1 MVEEIKEGK
10 KKKKIKKIVTT
21 AIVHIKATF
30 NNTFLTLTDLK
41 GDVVCWASCGSVGY
55 SGTKKG
61 TAYAAQKA
69 AESLLQKAQKFG
81 VREIIVKVKGPG
93 PGREAAIRTLQT
105 KGIKI
110 KQIED
115 VTPLP
120 HNGCR
125 PPKRRRV

>member
-1 MVEEIKEGK
+1 MIEEVK
-10 KKKKIKKIVTT
+10 KRKKIKKVVASGI
-21 AIVHIKATF
+21 IHIKATF
-30 NNTFLTLTDLK
+30 NNTILTLTDLK
-41 GDVVCWASCGSVGY
+41 GEVLCWASCGSVGY

-69 AESLLQKAQKFG
+69 AESLMLKAQKYG
-81 VREIIVKVKGPG
+81 VKEVVVRIKGPG

-105 KGIKI
+105 KGLRI

-125 PPKRRRV
+125 APKRRRV

>member
-1 MVEEIKEGK
+1 MPEESKEVRKRK
-10 KKKKIKKIVTT
+10 KVRKVVPSG
-21 AIVHIKATF
+21 IVHIKATF
-30 NNTFLTLTDLK
+30 NNTILSLTDLK
-41 GDVVCWASCGSVGY
+41 GETLCWATCGSVGY

-81 VREIIVKVKGPG
+81 LKEVIVRVKGPG
-93 PGREAAIRTLQT
+93 PGREAAIRTLQS
-105 KGIKI
+105 KGLRI

-125 PPKRRRV
+125 APKRRRV